1 MSVWKRNAF
10 QLPDSQNLVVSKQPL
25 EAGLDFSFE
34 GEPLDW
40 EGELADGVGRLG
52 GRDGEG
58 SGEVASAFLTRLCSC
73 LVGLLWAWR
82 DGTCPRFFLFYI

>member
-10 QLPDSQNLVVSKQPL
+10 QLPDSQNLVVSKQ
-25 EAGLDFSFE
+25 
-34 GEPLDW
+34 PLDW

-73 LVGLLWAWR
+73 LVGLLWA
-82 DGTCPRFFLFYI
+82 